1 MKNEADWELIHAY
14 TRKQA
19 IEDGVL
25 VDVSEMAKEAGYR
38 IPVAL
43 TQAVWV
49 KCVEVP
55 PSVQGQDE
63 AGRLWDLLW
72 MCRLAINRNISD
84 LPEVL
89 FQLHVRND
97 NRSEIPPSEIL
108 KAGIGPDDDGSPCIT
123 IMMIDED

>member
-1 MKNEADWELIHAY
+1 MR
-14 TRKQA
+14 T
-19 IEDGVL
+19 VSSL

-72 MCRLAINRNISD
+72 MCRLAINRNRSD
-84 LPEVL
+84 RPEVL

-97 NRSEIPPSEIL
+97 NRSEIPLSEVL